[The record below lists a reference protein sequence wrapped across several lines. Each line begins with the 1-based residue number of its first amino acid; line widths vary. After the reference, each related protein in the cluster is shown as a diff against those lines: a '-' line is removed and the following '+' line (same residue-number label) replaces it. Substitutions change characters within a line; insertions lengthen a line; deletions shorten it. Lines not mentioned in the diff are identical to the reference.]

1 MWDRLEASIPA
12 VAWKQVAS
20 ATTRAGFVQTGAGVG
35 AAVGVGDETAT
46 GLATGVCVAIAVA
59 LGDAAADPV
68 EACGLAVHAAIA
80 SDVDINVSR
89 TSGPVLIP

>member
-1 MWDRLEASIPA
+1 L
-12 VAWKQVAS
+12 
-20 ATTRAGFVQTGAGVG
+20 
-35 AAVGVGDETAT
+35 GDETAAE
-46 GLATGVCVAIAVA
+46 LATGVGVAVAVA

-80 SDVDINVSR
+80 SDVVINVSR